1 MRSLLRLAVWM
12 TVALVFAA
20 SPSLASGGGSSKSE
34 KAARAPAA
42 PSVNMPMLVAP
53 VVVKGQLH
61 RYVYFNVTLILPD
74 DSGKRAVM
82 DKIPYI
88 QDAFLRDV
96 HRQSIVLGDDPE
108 AIDNEGLGARLLA
121 ICTRIVGAGIVKN
134 VDFRDSTKDFR

>member
-1 MRSLLRLAVWM
+1 MV
-12 TVALVFAA
+12 VALVFAIA
-20 SPSLASGGGSSKSE
+20 PALAGGGGSSKSE
-34 KAARAPAA
+34 KSTRTPAV

-53 VVVKGQLH
+53 VVVKGRLD

-96 HRQSIVLGDDPE
+96 HRQSIVLGDDPGV
-108 AIDNEGLGARLLA
+108 IDNEGLGARLLA
-121 ICTRIVGAGIVKN
+121 ICTRIVGAGIVKK
-134 VDFRDSTKDFR
+134 VDFRDSSQDFR